1 MDKQAR
7 VTVLIGDD
15 SRHLDIPSGST
26 EVVTLKQELSVSETD
41 VLYLLHGQ
49 NRRLLGDHE
58 MVDVESG
65 EHFEAIPAGG
75 VS

>member
-1 MDKQAR
+1 MSKEAR
-7 VTVLIGDD
+7 VIVTIDD
-15 SRHLDIPSGST
+15 KTRHVEVPAGTT
-26 EVVTLKQELSVSETD
+26 EVVKLKNELSVPDAD
-41 VLYLLHGQ
+41 VLYLVHGQ

-58 MVDVESG
+58 TIDVESG